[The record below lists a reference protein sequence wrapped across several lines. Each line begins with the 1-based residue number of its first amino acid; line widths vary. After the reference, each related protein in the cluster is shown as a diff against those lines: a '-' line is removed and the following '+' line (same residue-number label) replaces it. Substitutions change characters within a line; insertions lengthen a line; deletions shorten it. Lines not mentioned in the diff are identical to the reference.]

1 MSVKEGAETQ
11 LRFVGRLQMID
22 DALCTAISEMRFGDA
37 EERHAGDLLSIAR
50 DSIKKAA
57 LMLWGS
63 APEIEQRTEI
73 NGVPDP
79 IEAKRIAE
87 MPFTLLP

>member
-37 EERHAGDLLSIAR
+37 EERHAGDLLFNRA
-50 DSIKKAA
+50 
-57 LMLWGS
+57 
-63 APEIEQRTEI
+63 
-73 NGVPDP
+73 
-79 IEAKRIAE
+79 
-87 MPFTLLP
+87 

>member
-1 MSVKEGAETQ
+1 
-11 LRFVGRLQMID
+11 
-22 DALCTAISEMRFGDA
+22 
-37 EERHAGDLLSIAR
+37 
-50 DSIKKAA
+50 
-57 LMLWGS
+57 MLWGS